1 MAKKTA
7 YEEKCVKL
15 ILIKEGTYDLKE
27 ELIIACPISIH
38 GAGQDKTILQGHG
51 FEIRGSKKEKK
62 RVNMQGMTM
71 KGSSGCGLD
80 AYKGLSF
87 LCTRMTFTE
96 CGTGVEAW
104 NTKGVYNYNVHI
116 IIIYIIKL
124 K

>member
-71 KGSSGCGLD
+71 KD
-80 AYKGLSF
+80 
-87 LCTRMTFTE
+87 RV
-96 CGTGVEAW
+96 GVDW
-104 NTKGVYNYNVHI
+104 MP
-116 IIIYIIKL
+116 IKVFPFCVQE
-124 K
+124 